1 MLIKGGDYLE
11 PILTNP
17 FLEDIEAIEEEIR
30 IRKARDSLL
39 EYEMIVNPNY
49 IPSKFHTFLC
59 NKIQEF
65 LETETGHAI
74 DVLLLSVP

>member
-1 MLIKGGDYLE
+1 MGLMM
-11 PILTNP
+11 TNP
-17 FLEDIEAIEEEIR
+17 FMEDIAAIEEELR
-30 IRKARDSLL
+30 IRRARENLL

-59 NKIQEF
+59 NEIQKF